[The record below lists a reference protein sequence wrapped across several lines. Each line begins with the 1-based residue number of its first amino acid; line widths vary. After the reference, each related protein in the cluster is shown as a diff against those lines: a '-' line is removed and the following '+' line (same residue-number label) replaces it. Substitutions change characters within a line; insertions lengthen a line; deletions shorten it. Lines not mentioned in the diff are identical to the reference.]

1 MVPVLLKMQST
12 DDQGVHSAGA
22 EFDQHPS
29 QRMSETIS
37 LRSALSMGLAND
49 ASAA

>member
-22 EFDQHPS
+22 ADL
-29 QRMSETIS
+29 IS
-37 LRSALSMGLAND
+37 TTRNE
-49 ASAA
+49 